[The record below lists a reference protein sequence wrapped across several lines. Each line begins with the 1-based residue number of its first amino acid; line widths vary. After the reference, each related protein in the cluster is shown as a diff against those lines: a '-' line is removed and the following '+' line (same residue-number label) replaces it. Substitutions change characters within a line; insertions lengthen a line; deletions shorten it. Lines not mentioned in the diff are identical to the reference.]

1 MQFPVT
7 IRYAGIG
14 WTAGCLSSCLQL
26 FPKVLPYKRRKKRG
40 VTKLTKTFW
49 TENDFSVFE
58 VEGLDERM
66 IALQE
71 RIQPKFNKLG
81 DLFTPLLSAHGKGE
95 FYPHVARHA
104 RRTVNPPSD
113 SWVAFAPAKRGY
125 KALPHFQIGLWGSH
139 LFIVLAIIYEN
150 PDKKG
155 ISERLQNDLSILTSL
170 PKDYVVSG
178 DHMKPGAQLIQESGK
193 EPVVELLERLHDVKK
208 AEFLVG
214 RHLDRKQA
222 VAMTEQEFL
231 SYAEETFEQLLPV
244 YDRVIG

>member
-1 MQFPVT
+1 M
-7 IRYAGIG
+7 
-14 WTAGCLSSCLQL
+14 
-26 FPKVLPYKRRKKRG
+26 
-40 VTKLTKTFW
+40 TKTFW
-49 TENDFSVFE
+49 TEDDFSVFE
-58 VEGLDERM
+58 VDGLDARM
-66 IALQE
+66 SSLQE
-71 RIQPKFNKLG
+71 RIQPKFTKLG
-81 DLFTPLLSAHGKGE
+81 NLFTPLLSAHGKGE
-95 FYPHVARHA
+95 FFPHVAKHA

-155 ISERLQNDLSILTSL
+155 ISERLMNDLSVLTSL
-170 PKDYVVSG
+170 PKDYIVSG
-178 DHMKPGAQLIQESGK
+178 DHMKPGATLISETGK
-193 EPVVELLERLHDVKK
+193 NGLAVLLDRLHDIKK

-222 VAMTEQEFL
+222 ARMSDKEFI
-231 SYAEETFEQLLPV
+231 SYAEKTFEQLLPV

>member
-1 MQFPVT
+1 M
-7 IRYAGIG
+7 
-14 WTAGCLSSCLQL
+14 
-26 FPKVLPYKRRKKRG
+26 
-40 VTKLTKTFW
+40 TKTFW

-58 VEGLDERM
+58 VDGLDARM
-66 IALQE
+66 TALQE
-71 RIQPKFNKLG
+71 RIQPKFTKLG

-95 FYPHVARHA
+95 FFPHVAKHA

-125 KALPHFQIGLWGSH
+125 KALPHFQIGLWGTH

-155 ISERLQNDLSILTSL
+155 ISERLLKDLPLLTAL
-170 PKDYVVSG
+170 PEDYVVSG
-178 DHMKPGAQLIQESGK
+178 DHMKPEAKSIQEIGS
-193 EPVVELLERLHDVKK
+193 EELTALLDRLHDVKK

-214 RHLDRKQA
+214 RHLKRNQA
-222 VAMTEQEFL
+222 TAMSEKEFL
-231 SYAEETFEQLLPV
+231 AYVEESFEKLLPV